1 MAELDLLDPK
11 VFLGNLR
18 ESGLLS
24 EEGFARVSG
33 FDLGERDAR
42 DLARF
47 CMEKGLLTRFQAERI
62 LNGKTS
68 GLILGQYRI
77 LEELGRGGM
86 GRVYRAVHDRM
97 ERQVAIKV
105 LSPQLMRSSR
115 AQLLFDREVR
125 AISRLSHPN
134 IVSAYDANVASGR
147 HFLVLEL
154 VEGPNLSRFLRK
166 NGRLNVDQALE
177 YTKQAAF
184 GLAHAHKRGL
194 VHRDIKPANLLISL
208 EEKGGKMVP
217 GPIKISDFGLARL
230 RDQES
235 GDPGES
241 SIAAATQSVTGT
253 PDYISPEQAYDVH
266 QADIRSD
273 IYSLGC
279 TLYQC
284 LTGKPPFEGNNVL
297 EKLVRH
303 ASEAPPNPQ
312 ASCPEIHERVAL
324 LVSRMMAK
332 LPDQRFQT
340 PDEVCAEIEQIQ
352 STLSGDGSGQWVS
365 AEAIVANHDYAYGEE
380 NSADGRSTP
389 LSETSMGSN
398 DPTLGPL
405 VTSISGTRGV
415 ILPKA
420 QSFKVGIAV
429 SIGVGVFL
437 LLIAIFWMFS
447 PTINPSKIPEKS
459 EKKSVVP
466 K

>member
-24 EEGFARVSG
+24 EEGLARVNG

-47 CMEKGLLTRFQAERI
+47 CMEMGLLTRFQAERI

-134 IVSAYDANVASGR
+134 IVSAYDANVDSGR

-194 VHRDIKPANLLISL
+194 VHRDIKPANILID
-208 EEKGGKMVP
+208 ERMNA
-217 GPIKISDFGLARL
+217 KIGDFG
-230 RDQES
+230 
-235 GDPGES
+235 
-241 SIAAATQSVTGT
+241 
-253 PDYISPEQAYDVH
+253 
-266 QADIRSD
+266 
-273 IYSLGC
+273 
-279 TLYQC
+279 
-284 LTGKPPFEGNNVL
+284 
-297 EKLVRH
+297 
-303 ASEAPPNPQ
+303 
-312 ASCPEIHERVAL
+312 SCVM
-324 LVSRMMAK
+324 VFQFDAK
-332 LPDQRFQT
+332 K
-340 PDEVCAEIEQIQ
+340 
-352 STLSGDGSGQWVS
+352 G
-365 AEAIVANHDYAYGEE
+365 
-380 NSADGRSTP
+380 
-389 LSETSMGSN
+389 
-398 DPTLGPL
+398 
-405 VTSISGTRGV
+405 
-415 ILPKA
+415 
-420 QSFKVGIAV
+420 
-429 SIGVGVFL
+429 
-437 LLIAIFWMFS
+437 
-447 PTINPSKIPEKS
+447 
-459 EKKSVVP
+459 
-466 K
+466 

>member
-1 MAELDLLDPK
+1 MAEVDLLDPK
-11 VFLGNLR
+11 VFLANLR

-24 EEGFARVSG
+24 GEDLDRVYSV
-33 FDLGERDAR
+33 DLGDGNAR
-42 DLARF
+42 NLARS
-47 CMEKGLLTRFQAERI
+47 CMEMGLLTRFQAERI

-68 GLILGQYRI
+68 GLMFGQYRI

-86 GRVYRAVHDRM
+86 GRVYRAVHERM

-105 LSPQLMRSSR
+105 LSPQLMRSPK
-115 AQLLFDREVR
+115 AQMLFDREVR

-134 IVSAYDANVASGR
+134 IVTAYDANEANGR

-177 YTKQAAF
+177 YIKQAGL

-208 EEKGGKMVP
+208 EEKAGKMVP

-230 RDQES
+230 RDQETGES
-235 GDPGES
+235 GES
-241 SIAAATQSVTGT
+241 SIAAVTQSVTGT

-284 LTGKPPFEGNNVL
+284 LTGKTPFEGNNII

-312 ASCPEIHERVAL
+312 SICPEIPDRVVQ

-332 LPDQRFQT
+332 LPEQRFQN
-340 PDEVCAEIEQIQ
+340 PDELCAEIEQIQ
-352 STLSGDGSGQWVS
+352 DSLKADGSGQWVS
-365 AEAIVANHDYAYGEE
+365 AEVLFANHDYAFGEE
-380 NSADGRSTP
+380 NGSEGRSKVQ
-389 LSETSMGSN
+389 SETYLGIN
-398 DPTLGPL
+398 DPTIGP
-405 VTSISGTRGV
+405 VVPPHSGIKGA
-415 ILPKA
+415 ILPKE
-420 QSFKVGIAV
+420 QGLKVGIAV
-429 SIGVGVFL
+429 GIGVGAFL
-437 LLIAIFWMFS
+437 LLLSLFWIFS
-447 PTINPSKIPEKS
+447 PTINPQKSSQKS
-459 EKKSVVP
+459 EKRQIAP

>member
-1 MAELDLLDPK
+1 MAEVDLLDPK
-11 VFLGNLR
+11 VFLANLR

-24 EEGFARVSG
+24 LEDLERVYSV
-33 FDLGERDAR
+33 DLGDGDAR
-42 DLARF
+42 FLARS
-47 CMEKGLLTRFQAERI
+47 CIEMGLLTRFQAERI
-62 LNGKTS
+62 LNGKIS
-68 GLILGQYRI
+68 GLILGQYRV

-86 GRVYRAVHDRM
+86 GRVYRAIHERM

-105 LSPQLMRSSR
+105 LSPQLMRSTK
-115 AQLLFDREVR
+115 AQMLFDREVR

-134 IVSAYDANVASGR
+134 IVTAYDANEANGR

-177 YTKQAAF
+177 YIKQAGL

-208 EEKGGKMVP
+208 EEKGGKKVP

-230 RDQES
+230 RDQGS
-235 GDPGES
+235 GDSGES
-241 SIAAATQSVTGT
+241 SIAAANHSVTGT
-253 PDYISPEQAYDVH
+253 PDYISPEQARDVH

-284 LTGKPPFEGNNVL
+284 LTGKTPFEGSNIL

-312 ASCPEIHERVAL
+312 SICPDIPDRVVQ

-332 LPDQRFQT
+332 LPEQRFQT
-340 PDEVCAEIEQIQ
+340 PDEVCAEIELIQ
-352 STLSGDGSGQWVS
+352 ASLGADGSGQWVS
-365 AEAIVANHDYAYGEE
+365 AEILFANNDFGFGEE
-380 NSADGRSTP
+380 YSGDGRSGVP
-389 LSETSMGSN
+389 SETSLGVS
-398 DPTLGPL
+398 DPTDGSVVAPH
-405 VTSISGTRGV
+405 SGIKGA
-415 ILPKA
+415 ILPKE
-420 QSFKVGIAV
+420 QGLKVGIAV
-429 SIGVGVFL
+429 GIGVGAFL
-437 LLIAIFWMFS
+437 LLLSLFWIFS
-447 PTINPSKIPEKS
+447 PTINSQKSSQKS
-459 EKKSVVP
+459 EKRQMAP

>member
-1 MAELDLLDPK
+1 MAGVDLLDPK

-18 ESGLLS
+18 ESGLLGEDDLS
-24 EEGFARVSG
+24 RVELANSDGADARV
-33 FDLGERDAR
+33 
-42 DLARF
+42 LARM
-47 CMEKGLLTRFQAERI
+47 CVELGLLTRFQAERI

-97 ERQVAIKV
+97 DRQVAIKV
-105 LSPQLMRSSR
+105 LSPQLMRSPR
-115 AQLLFDREVR
+115 AQSLFDREVR

-154 VEGPNLSRFLRK
+154 VDGPNLSRFLRK
-166 NGRLNVDQALE
+166 NGALNVDQSLE
-177 YTKQAAF
+177 YTKQAGL

-194 VHRDIKPANLLISL
+194 VHRDIKPGNLLISL
-208 EEKGGKMVP
+208 EDQGGKMVP
-217 GPIKISDFGLARL
+217 GPVKISDFGLARL

-241 SIAAATQSVTGT
+241 SLAAATQSVTGT
-253 PDYISPEQAYDVH
+253 PDYISPEQACDVH

-284 LTGKPPFEGNNVL
+284 LTGRPPFDGNNII

-303 ASEAPPNPQ
+303 ASEAPPNPRVLR
-312 ASCPEIHERVAL
+312 PEIPDVVAQ
-324 LVSRMMAK
+324 LVTKMMAK
-332 LPDQRFQT
+332 LPEQRYQT
-340 PDEVCAEIEQIQ
+340 PDELCAEIEQIQ
-352 STLSGDGSGQWVS
+352 SSLNSDGSGQWVS
-365 AEAIVANHDYAYGEE
+365 AEALFANHDYGFAEE
-380 NSADGRSTP
+380 NGSDGRSTVP
-389 LSETSMGSN
+389 SETSLGIN
-398 DPTLGPL
+398 DPTVGPVVAPL
-405 VTSISGTRGV
+405 SGIKGP
-415 ILPKA
+415 ILPKE
-420 QSFKVGIAV
+420 QSRKVGIAIG
-429 SIGVGVFL
+429 IGVGVFL
-437 LLIAIFWMFS
+437 LLLAMLWMFS
-447 PTINPSKIPEKS
+447 PTIHPGKPPEKMDNRS
-459 EKKSVVP
+459 TTP